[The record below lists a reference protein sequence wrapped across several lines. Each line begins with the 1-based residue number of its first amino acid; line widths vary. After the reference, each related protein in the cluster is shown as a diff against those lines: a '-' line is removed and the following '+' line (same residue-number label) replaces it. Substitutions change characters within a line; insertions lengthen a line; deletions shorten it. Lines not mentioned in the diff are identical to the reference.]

1 MKRAEMMLRV
11 ERRTEPWDLV
21 VIGGGAVGAGVAV
34 DASSRGLDVLLVERE
49 DFGKGTSSRST
60 KLVHGG
66 VRYLEQGNISLVME
80 ALKERGLLL
89 RNAPHIVH
97 DLPFV
102 VPNYSWWEAPF
113 YGIGMKVYDLLAGK
127 YNFGKS
133 RVLSLA
139 ETLERLPT
147 IQREGLRGGVL
158 YHDGQFD
165 DTRLLTHLI
174 VTAAD
179 HGATVVNYAE
189 AVEFLK
195 DAQGFVCGVV
205 VEDREAAVR
214 HTVRAK
220 VVVNATGIFTDAT
233 RRLAQPTAEA
243 MVSPSQGIHLVL
255 DRSFLQGDSAI
266 MVPRTSDGRVLFAIP
281 WHDRTLVGTTDTAID
296 HPSYEPLALEEEIEF
311 VLETARDYLS
321 RPPSRADVLSIYV
334 GIRPLVSAP
343 GGGVGKTS
351 ALSRGHT
358 IHIDESGLMTLVG
371 GKWTTYRHMAEDCVD
386 HVLTL
391 GDLGD
396 APCVTAGLKIHGH
409 HPRPNELGNLG
420 VYGSDAAAILDVAD
434 EDPAFAEQLHPE
446 LPYLAAEIVWS
457 VRHEMSRNLDDALA
471 RRTRA
476 LLLNA
481 RAAAAIAPRVARLMA
496 AELGRDEQWI
506 AAQVESF
513 TVLAQQYLLTPGAQ
527 AAAAA
532 RLAVEATV
540 TGVLAGG
547 GA

>member
-1 MKRAEMMLRV
+1 MNRDEMISRIA
-11 ERRTEPWDLV
+11 RRDTPWDLV
-21 VIGGGAVGAGVAV
+21 IIGGGAVGAGVAV
-34 DASSRGLDVLLVERE
+34 DASTRGFDVLLVERE

-127 YNFGKS
+127 YNFGRSK
-133 RVLSLA
+133 VLSLA

-147 IQREGLRGGVL
+147 IQQDGLRGGVL

-165 DTRLLTHLI
+165 DTRLLTHLLA
-174 VTAAD
+174 TAAD

-189 AVEFLK
+189 VVSTLKGVDGFLS
-195 DAQGFVCGVV
+195 GVV
-205 VEDREAAVR
+205 VEDHESHQIYPVN
-214 HTVRAK
+214 AK

-233 RRLAQPTAEA
+233 RRLAQPDVKP
-243 MVSPSQGIHLVL
+243 MVTPAQGIHLVL
-255 DRSFLQGDSAI
+255 DRSFLRGDNAI

-281 WHDRTLVGTTDTAID
+281 WHDRTLVGTTDTGIE
-296 HPSYEPLALEEEIEF
+296 HPSYEPLAFEEEIEF
-311 VLETARDYLS
+311 VLDTAREYLT
-321 RPPSRADVLSIYV
+321 RPPSRRDVLSIFV
-334 GIRPLVSAP
+334 GIRALVSAP
-343 GGGVGKTS
+343 GGGEGKTS

-358 IHIDESGLMTLVG
+358 IHIDDSGLMTVVG

-386 HVLTL
+386 HAITL
-391 GDLGD
+391 GSLRET
-396 APCVTAGLKIHGH
+396 PCVTADLPIHGYH
-409 HPRPNELGNLG
+409 RHADKLGSLG
-420 VYGSDAAAILDVAD
+420 VYGTDAEGIQRVAA
-434 EDPAFAEQLHPE
+434 EKPEFAAKLHPA
-446 LPYLAAEIVWS
+446 LPYIAAEIVWS
-457 VRHEMSRNLDDALA
+457 ARNEMSRTLDDALA

-481 RAAAAIAPRVARLMA
+481 RATIEVTPKVANLMA
-496 AELGRDEQWI
+496 TELGRDAEWVKT
-506 AAQVESF
+506 QVESF
-513 TVLAQQYLLTPGAQ
+513 TTLAKRYILGPAP
-527 AAAAA
+527 A
-532 RLAVEATV
+532 RNQS
-540 TGVLAGG
+540 
-547 GA
+547 